1 MIIHGTGCCLIDFLY
16 AGEDFSGPAFRSC
29 RSRKAGDGGLKPG
42 TLVFAEDFERFT
54 GKPYEEALAALTGGK
69 KPDSHNL
76 GGPSSVS
83 LAHAAQV
90 LGSGHGVSFFGV
102 RGNDETGLLLEDA
115 LSRLPFA
122 ECTLLLKDG
131 VTPRTDVLSDPS
143 YDEGH
148 GERTFIN
155 LLGTA
160 AGFCAGDLP
169 PSFFDAH
176 IIAFGGT
183 SLVPRIHGELTELL
197 KKARG
202 NGAVTAVNLV
212 YDYRSE
218 QQAGNEK
225 WKLGFWDDAY
235 QYIDILIADRE
246 EALKTSGRSTAKE
259 AADWFISR
267 GTGAAVISDGAR
279 PVVLAS
285 GKGLFLPLER
295 QTMDV
300 NEAVNR
306 DLARF
311 PERRG
316 DTTGC
321 GDNFAGGVIAGI
333 AEQMTAVK
341 PGRLDLREACIPG
354 IAAGGFACFTL
365 GGTFYESRP
374 GEKKELLQPYIDDYR
389 RQCRSGL
396 SRL

>member
-1 MIIHGTGCCLIDFLY
+1 MVIHGTGCCLIDYLY
-16 AGEDFSGPAFRSC
+16 AREDFSSPAFKASL
-29 RSRKAGDGGLKPG
+29 SRKAGDGGLTPG
-42 TLVFAEDFERFT
+42 KLVFAADFERFT
-54 GKPYEEALAALTGGK
+54 GKPYGEALACITGGK

-83 LAHAAQV
+83 LAHTAQV
-90 LGSGHGVSFFGV
+90 LGNKHRVSFFGC
-102 RGNDETGLLLEDA
+102 RGNDETGLLLDAA

-122 ECTLLLKDG
+122 GYTLLLKEG

-143 YDEGH
+143 YDGGH

-160 AGFCAGDLP
+160 AEFCPEDLD

-183 SLVPRIHGELTELL
+183 SLVPRIHGELTRLL
-197 KKARG
+197 KKARK
-202 NGAVTAVNLV
+202 NGAVTVVNLV

-218 QQAGNEK
+218 QKAGNRK
-225 WKLGFWDDAY
+225 WRLGSRDDAY
-235 QYIDILIADRE
+235 QYIDILAADRE
-246 EALKTSGRSTAKE
+246 EALKTSGRSTLKE
-259 AADWFISR
+259 AAGWFISR

-279 PVVLAS
+279 PVFIAA
-285 GKGLFLPLER
+285 GKGLFLPLEG

-300 NEAVNR
+300 CEAINR
-306 DLARF
+306 DLACF

-321 GDNFAGGVIAGI
+321 GDNFTGGLIAGI

-341 PGRLDLREACIPG
+341 WGRLDLREACIPG

-365 GGTFYESRP
+365 GGTFYESWP
-374 GEKKELLQPYIDDYR
+374 GEKQGLIKPYIDDYR
-389 RQCRSGL
+389 RQIR
-396 SRL
+396 